1 VSTVHETLTPHDH
14 HAHSTH
20 SRKNTPNS
28 PRSQP
33 RRSEAIAKSNMNT
46 DSLRSIFLCASD
58 KRRTLVEHMGHA
70 SSSAPRMY
78 LVDQVSSLFVRYE
91 KTLRNQEQ
99 PSSLRDF
106 SLLIA
111 LLCRKMTFEGHE
123 TRISRGRT
131 LDPEVGA
138 MPCRSG
144 P

>member
-1 VSTVHETLTPHDH
+1 MH
-14 HAHSTH
+14 
-20 SRKNTPNS
+20 
-28 PRSQP
+28 
-33 RRSEAIAKSNMNT
+33 
-46 DSLRSIFLCASD
+46 
-58 KRRTLVEHMGHA
+58 
-70 SSSAPRMY
+70 

-91 KTLRNQEQ
+91 KTLRSQEQ

-144 P
+144 PWIWNLECYRCAYLVAYHAGKMIWSSES